1 VNKPDLLLIGAGGH
15 ARSCID
21 VIESDGQFRIAG
33 LIGVAEEVGAK
44 LMGYEVLATDD
55 DLPELA
61 LKFEYALITVGQI
74 KCPKQRI
81 QLHKRALD
89 CGFLFP
95 AITSNNAR
103 VSRYATVAPGT
114 IVMHGAV
121 VNAGAVVGSNC
132 ILNTNSVIE
141 HDVVLGDFSHVS
153 TGSIVNGDTRIGEG
167 SFIGSGS
174 IIKEGLSLGMG
185 CVVGMGSCVRHDLEE
200 GAQFPRPEFS

>member
-21 VIESDGQFRIAG
+21 VIELDGRFRIVG
-33 LIGVAEEVGAK
+33 LIGVADEVGTEC
-44 LMGYEVLATDD
+44 MGYEVLATDD

-61 LKFEYALITVGQI
+61 LKFEYAMVTVGQI
-74 KCPKQRI
+74 KCPKRRI
-81 QLHKRALD
+81 QLYKRALD
-89 CGFLFP
+89 CEFIFP
-95 AITSNNAR
+95 VITSRCAR
-103 VSRYATVAPGT
+103 VSRHATVAPGT

-153 TGSIVNGDTRIGEG
+153 TGSIVNGDTRIGER

-174 IIKEGLSLGMG
+174 IIKEGLSLGAG

-200 GAQFPRPEFS
+200 AAQFPRLDLS